1 MVAASPASGEPDTAR
16 DPQLWEVTR
25 ASLDYVR
32 DTVQISRG
40 DDDLLDA
47 LIFTAALDANM
58 APVNRDPDLQVAYG
72 GVEVSAPDELRRPV
86 SINAVAQSLRLP
98 FETVRRRFL
107 RLSRAGLCMITP
119 RGVVVPRSAV
129 TSAAYIAMQRARYD
143 RARGFYQAL
152 KVADA
157 LPPAEAAPETA
168 PETGPQP
175 GQAPPPASAPLVRA
189 ANRALSEYV
198 LRACNDLLALTGDVL
213 SSLVLL
219 ELVLANTRALTTAA
233 LADWIRDP
241 ERLGRPVRIAA
252 LAAPLRVSGETIRR
266 HLDVLETLG
275 FCRRTA
281 GGLVAIAPASAL
293 PKLDSLVRAN
303 QANVQ
308 RLFGRLRQLDIL
320 AAWDTPNAVSGGARA

>member
-1 MVAASPASGEPDTAR
+1 MVAAPPASGEPGIAP
-16 DPQLWEVTR
+16 DPRVWEVTW
-25 ASLDYVR
+25 ASLDYIR

-40 DDDLLDA
+40 GDDLLDA

-58 APVNRDPDLQVAYG
+58 APVDRDPDLQVIYG

-86 SINAVAQSLRLP
+86 SVNAVAQSLRLP

-107 RLSRAGLCMITP
+107 RLSRAGLVVMTP
-119 RGVVVPRSAV
+119 HGVVAPRSAV

-143 RARGFYQAL
+143 RARGFYRAL
-152 KVADA
+152 KAAGA
-157 LPPAEAAPETA
+157 LPPPEAI
-168 PETGPQP
+168 PQ
-175 GQAPPPASAPLVRA
+175 ASPPAAGPLVRA

-198 LRACNDLLALTGDVL
+198 LRACSDLLALTGDVL

-219 ELVLANTRALTTAA
+219 ELGLANTRTLTTTE
-233 LADWIRDP
+233 LADWVRRP
-241 ERLGRPVRIAA
+241 EHVGRPVRIAA

-266 HLDVLETLG
+266 HLNVLEALG

-281 GGLVAIAPASAL
+281 GGLVAVAPASTL
-293 PKLDSLVRAN
+293 PTLDALVRAN
-303 QANVQ
+303 RANVQ

-320 AAWDTPNAVSGGARA
+320 NAWDTPDAVGGQAGLG